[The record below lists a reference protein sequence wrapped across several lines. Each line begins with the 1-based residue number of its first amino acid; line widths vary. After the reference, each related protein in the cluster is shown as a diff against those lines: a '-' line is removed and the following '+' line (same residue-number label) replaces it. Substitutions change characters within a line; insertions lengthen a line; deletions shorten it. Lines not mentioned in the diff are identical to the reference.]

1 MTPPLSPPR
10 GAEPPR
16 ISAGTRG
23 RWTLLVLAA
32 ATLVAGGA
40 QAVPGDP
47 NTASAAPHG
56 FDPEL
61 ATAIL
66 APRQQAVLSAGVASR
81 VVAIHKELGQ
91 RIMKADPLVQFDDV
105 AYRVGR
111 QLAEAEL
118 EAAESE
124 LAGVQK
130 LTAAKTRQRHAEAVL
145 AAAQANLSAVQ
156 RLYDDGH
163 ASQVDLETARR
174 DVATA
179 QSECELVDAGA
190 AKELSKARRDAAV
203 ARGKLDLAV
212 DELAACTLKAPFDGR
227 VARVLANAHEQ
238 VERGKPVIEV
248 VDDGVLTARFL
259 LPSALFRAVR
269 LGQELHLTITETG
282 ETVSM
287 QVTHIA
293 AVLDPASVTF
303 EVHASVDN
311 AAGNLRAG
319 MNGTLRLAE
328 IRGA

>member
-1 MTPPLSPPR
+1 MTTAASTPR
-10 GAEPPR
+10 RAVASWPHWR
-16 ISAGTRG
+16 SVTF
-23 RWTLLVLAA
+23 VLTTAV
-32 ATLVAGGA
+32 LVASGA
-40 QAVPGDP
+40 QHAPGDSNGP
-47 NTASAAPHG
+47 ATTRPS
-56 FDPEL
+56 DSQL

-66 APRQQAVLSAGVASR
+66 APRRQAVLSAGVASR
-81 VVAIHKELGQ
+81 IVTIHKELGQ
-91 RIMKADPLVQFDDV
+91 SISKGDPLVQFDDV
-105 AYRVGR
+105 AYRVGK

-118 EAAESE
+118 ASAEIE
-124 LAGVQK
+124 LAGVEK
-130 LTAAKTRQRHAEAVL
+130 ITTAKTRQRHADAVL
-145 AAAQANLSAVQ
+145 AAAQANLAAVQ
-156 RLYDDGH
+156 RLYEDGH

-179 QSECELVDAGA
+179 QAEGELVEATA

-203 ARGKLDLAV
+203 ARGKLELST
-212 DELAACTLKAPFDGR
+212 DELNACTLQAPFNGR

-282 ETVSM
+282 ETVPM
-287 QVTHIA
+287 QITHIA

-303 EVHASVDN
+303 EVHASVAN

-328 IRGA
+328 VRGS